1 MIINEIS
8 VYICRVRFNSIIGQ
22 NAVKERLLN
31 SVHNGR
37 VGHAQLFLGM
47 EGSGALPLAMAYS
60 QFLLCKNKTE
70 NDSCGKCSSCLKS
83 EKLIHPDIHFV
94 YPIALQKDVRISTH
108 VAAEWREAF
117 LENPYLNLS
126 DWFSYISAENKQPTI
141 GVEESGEILR
151 RLSLTTYEGE
161 FKVMIIW
168 HPEKMNVQSANKLL
182 KILEEPPDKTIF
194 ILVSENEEALLRTI
208 VSRTQLIKVN
218 RVSDEEIKNAL
229 IENGMTSNEA
239 ARIAYL
245 ADGNY
250 NAALK
255 LTVENREEKFYLHQF
270 REWMRMCFKVDV
282 ISIVSWVEEIANAKV
297 GREKQ
302 KEFLSYGM
310 NIIRECLVGMYG
322 DTSTALSTG
331 KKLLRVD
338 GEELDFVQKLSTR
351 LDGNICEKLADE
363 LNEAILHI
371 ERNGSGKII
380 FTDLS
385 LKCMRIIK
393 QNAPPQPSPSERE

>member
-1 MIINEIS
+1 ML
-8 VYICRVRFNSIIGQ
+8 FKDIIGQ
-22 NAVKERLLN
+22 EEVKKRLVH
-31 SVHNGR
+31 SVQENR
-37 VGHAQLFLGM
+37 VSHAQLFLGAV
-47 EGSGALPLAMAYS
+47 GSGALPLAIAYS
-60 QFLLCKNKTE
+60 QYILCKQRSET
-70 NDSCGKCSSCLKS
+70 DSCGKCPSCIKA

-94 YPIALQKDVRISTH
+94 YPIAIKKHESEISTD
-108 VAAEWREAF
+108 VVAEWREAF

-126 DWFSYISAENKQPTI
+126 DWFSHLDAENKQPII

-151 RLSLTTYEGE
+151 KLSLTTYEGE

-168 HPEKMNVQSANKLL
+168 MPEKMNGAAANKLL
-182 KILEEPPDKTIF
+182 KILEEPPDKTLF
-194 ILVSENEEALLRTI
+194 ILVSENEESLLRTI
-208 VSRTQLIKVN
+208 YSRTQLIKVN
-218 RVSDEEIKNAL
+218 RISDEEIKNAL
-229 IENGMTSNEA
+229 IEKNNLAPTDA

-255 LTVENREEKFYLHQF
+255 LTGENLEENVHLNKF

-282 ISIVSWVEEIANAKV
+282 VKIISWVEEIANSKV
-297 GREKQ
+297 GRENQ
-302 KEFLSYGM
+302 KAFLLYGL

-322 DTSTALSTG
+322 D

-338 GEELDFVQKLSTR
+338 GEELDFVNKLST
-351 LDGNICEKLADE
+351 LIDGNICQKLSDE

-371 ERNGSGKII
+371 ERNGSAKLI

-385 LKCMRIIK
+385 LKCMRIVK
-393 QNAPPQPSPSERE
+393 QKEKQSA

>member
-1 MIINEIS
+1 MLFSN
-8 VYICRVRFNSIIGQ
+8 VIGQ
-22 NAVKERLLN
+22 NEVKERLMN
-31 SVHNGR
+31 SVRNGR
-37 VGHAQLFLGM
+37 VSHAQLFLGT

-60 QFLLCKNKTE
+60 QFLLCKDSPDSHRDK
-70 NDSCGKCSSCLKS
+70 NDSCGKCSGCLKA
-83 EKLIHPDIHFV
+83 EKLVHPDIHFV
-94 YPIALQKDVRISTH
+94 YPIALSKDVRMSTDI
-108 VAAEWREAF
+108 ASEWREAF
-117 LENPYLNLS
+117 LENSYLNLS
-126 DWFSYISAENKQPTI
+126 DWFSHLSAENKQPTI

-151 RLSLTTYEGE
+151 KLSLTTYEGE

-168 HPEKMNVQSANKLL
+168 HPEKMNIASANKLL

-218 RVSDEEIKNAL
+218 RISDEEIKNGLTEKGIAP
-229 IENGMTSNEA
+229 NDA

-255 LTVENREEKFYLHQF
+255 LTVENQEEKFYLHQF
-270 REWMRMCFKVDV
+270 REWMRMCFKVD
-282 ISIVSWVEEIANAKV
+282 ILNMTTWVEEIANAKV

-338 GEELDFVQKLSTR
+338 GEELDFVQKLSTL
-351 LDGNICEKLADE
+351 LDGNACKKLSDE

-385 LKCMRIIK
+385 LKFMSIYQQTKK
-393 QNAPPQPSPSERE
+393 QLVK